1 MNDLRYIFAKPIDIN
16 VGTIYP
22 LNILDYSTNIQKFN
36 VLAIN
41 KNSLLQAYDIKT
53 QKDDRN
59 WIEQNVKDF
68 DVICMNPQYI
78 KAVIE
83 LFEIVFKKDSE
94 DDKKISSNYIEIY
107 NELNQDIESNK
118 IKQEDLNDIKV
129 ILPYLEKIFI
139 IVGDIPIYRDN
150 YTYVKNQICKI
161 NSVHLPRQYKTK
173 KLQERM
179 DLARSRQNSDSKQ
192 DYEDIITTLAIV
204 GHFDL
209 EKLENKTIYQINAL
223 IQRVN
228 KIKEFDC
235 NIQYICAG
243 AEKVKLESFTAHID
257 VNENKEK
264 LSSDFEEYKTRT
276 NAIIHNK

>member
-16 VGTIYP
+16 IGTIYP
-22 LNILDYSTNIQKFN
+22 LNILDYTINIHKFN
-36 VLAIN
+36 VLAMN
-41 KNSLLQAYDIKT
+41 RNSLLQAYDIKT
-53 QKDDRN
+53 QKEDRD
-59 WIEQNVKDF
+59 WIEQNIKDF

-78 KAVIE
+78 KSVIE
-83 LFEIVFKKDSE
+83 LFEIVFKKNSE
-94 DDKKISSNYIEIY
+94 EINSNYIEIY
-107 NELNQDIESNK
+107 TQINQDIESNK
-118 IKQEDLNDIKV
+118 IKQEDLNDIKI

-139 IVGDIPIYRDN
+139 LVGDIPIYRDN

-179 DLARSRQNSDSKQ
+179 DLARSRQSQGNDQ

-204 GHFDL
+204 GHYDL
-209 EKLENKTIYQINAL
+209 EKLENKTVYQINAL
-223 IQRVN
+223 INRAN
-228 KIKEFDC
+228 KVKEFDC

-243 AEKVKLESFTAHID
+243 AEKVKLESFTTHID

-264 LSSDFEEYKTRT
+264 LSSDYYAENERVKSLLKT
-276 NAIIHNK
+276 K